1 MWFDVWLSVLVALR
15 SQPTWPEDP
24 YSYMVDYF
32 GNERSA
38 VWDTME
44 ELREENAAIEEEMPS
59 MQEEI
64 VKMEEQICLAKRKT
78 RLLDVFKAADPEAV
92 VSVFIAV
99 KHMIFLGR
107 FGNESHGS

>member
-1 MWFDVWLSVLVALR
+1 MIYLNVVYAVLVALR

-44 ELREENAAIEEEMPS
+44 ELREENVAIEEECPR

-64 VKMEEQICLAKRKT
+64 AKMEEQICLAKRKT
-78 RLLDVFKAADPEAV
+78 RLLDVFRAADPEAV
-92 VSVFIAV
+92 VSVNNV
-99 KHMIFLGR
+99 TKMVL
-107 FGNESHGS
+107 